1 MAMVKISQTLHHT
14 FLSADLKE
22 VSALVAS
29 AINIPEVLL
38 GTGRHEFYLNL
49 HQIIES
55 GKLNTLAQ
63 PWSIMSTCFSKVSV
77 CLFLL
82 RIIEHQNR
90 NWDFFLWSLISLVV
104 AVDCA
109 SSISILLQCQP
120 LEKLWNPTVSGTC
133 WSQYARNAMG
143 FFQGSE
149 SPIPNLYRMLLTR
162 PSLFYSCGF
171 CHRRISYLDF
181 ERSKDEQEIEGGTVH
196 DPWTWVVVSLSSTPN
211 GSQIKR
217 MMVARESVLL
227 FALTRCHNCQGEP
240 IPHSI
245 LQI

>member
-1 MAMVKISQTLHHT
+1 MFSSAPPLDGNVNRGPTLLTISLVTTSIALLTTAFRIFVRHRIVHSIGWDDYTIVMAMVKISQTLHHT

-63 PWSIMSTCFSKVSV
+63 PWSIMSTCLSKVSV

-90 NWDFFLWSLISLVV
+90 NWDFFLCCLISLVV

-109 SSISILLQCQP
+109 CSISILVQCQP

-133 WSQYARNAMG
+133 WPHHARNAMG
-143 FFQGSE
+143 YFQGSE
-149 SPIPNLYRMLLTR
+149 SPIPNLYWMLLTK
-162 PSLFYSCGF
+162 SKSFLF
-171 CHRRISYLDF
+171 
-181 ERSKDEQEIEGGTVH
+181 
-196 DPWTWVVVSLSSTPN
+196 
-211 GSQIKR
+211 
-217 MMVARESVLL
+217 
-227 FALTRCHNCQGEP
+227 
-240 IPHSI
+240 
-245 LQI
+245 LQISPSQDFLSWS